1 MAETSQS
8 ENVLKTGTRV
18 KLNEAGRIWAH
29 DRLGG
34 CCGVLQGVKD
44 GIATVVFDS
53 VVMNSG
59 SKESTQKNGPYVPRV
74 RMAMSVLP
82 LNCLEAE

>member
-8 ENVLKTGTRV
+8 ENVLKPGSRV
-18 KLNEAGRIWAH
+18 KLNEEGRIWAH
-29 DRLGG
+29 DRLSG
-34 CCGVLQGVKD
+34 CCGLLQNVNGD
-44 GIATVVFDS
+44 IATVGFDS

-59 SKESTQKNGPYVPRV
+59 SNERTQKTGPFVPRV

-82 LNCLEAE
+82 VKCLEAE

>member
-1 MAETSQS
+1 MAKTKKPG
-8 ENVLKTGTRV
+8 NVLQIGARV

-29 DRLGG
+29 DRLSG
-34 CCGVLQGVKD
+34 CGGVLQSVNGD
-44 GIATVVFDS
+44 IATVVFDS

-59 SKESTQKNGPYVPRV
+59 SNECTRKSGPFVPRV

-82 LNCLEAE
+82 LKCLEAE

>member
-8 ENVLKTGTRV
+8 ENVLKPRDRV
-18 KLNEAGRIWAH
+18 TLNEAGRIWAH
-29 DRLGG
+29 DRLSG
-34 CCGVLQGVKD
+34 CSGVLQAIEK

-59 SKESTQKNGPYVPRV
+59 SNERTQKNGPFVPRV
-74 RMAMSVLP
+74 RMAMSIIP
-82 LNCLEAE
+82 LKYLEAE

>member
-8 ENVLKTGTRV
+8 ENVLKAADRV

-29 DRLGG
+29 DRLSG
-34 CCGVLQGVKD
+34 CSGVLQSVNGD
-44 GIATVVFDS
+44 IATVVFDS

-59 SKESTQKNGPYVPRV
+59 SNERTQKNGPFVPRT
-74 RMAMSVLP
+74 RSAMSVLP
-82 LNCLEAE
+82 LDCLEAE